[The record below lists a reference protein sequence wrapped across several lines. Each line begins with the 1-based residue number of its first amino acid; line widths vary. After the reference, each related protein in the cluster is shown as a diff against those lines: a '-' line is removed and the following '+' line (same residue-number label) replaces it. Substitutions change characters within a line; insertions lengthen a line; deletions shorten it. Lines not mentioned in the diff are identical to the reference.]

1 MLKDTIYIFQFQDPI
16 EKEPS
21 NFDWSL
27 DMDEVDFNHKLLNN
41 EDYERTTDSIF
52 NSDGQSNTGG
62 TEDTDKE
69 NN

>member
-1 MLKDTIYIFQFQDPI
+1 MLKDTIHIFQFQDPV